1 MKNVVLFENHAILSL
16 VGTMTAAV
24 AVIGTLQTLLN
35 LTKGVVEALIKAICL
50 KADLSFCPRL
60 VTLHFVQVICSLYW
74 HFELGQFVLLCGN
87 SRRLPKLFTFI
98 SSQEYNNIE

>member
-50 KADLSFCPRL
+50 KADLSFCPL
-60 VTLHFVQVICSLYW
+60 TCYFAFCPSQM
-74 HFELGQFVLLCGN
+74 FFVLA
-87 SRRLPKLFTFI
+87 F
-98 SSQEYNNIE
+98 